1 MDFEFALWQ
10 MLHLFY
16 KPQSVYRNFQY
27 RKVRICFMEHGVIRD
42 LQETKAQF
50 ARDDPAFLVL
60 LAALLLVSTA
70 GFSFVLGIHFWA
82 FIKFLLYVIFVDLIG
97 VECPNNVTLETREYS
112 GWFSDCDWSLVRL
125 QQASQAQSP

>member
-1 MDFEFALWQ
+1 MQAFIGTGFNLVLSFNPLPGFDPRFRQMDFEFALWQ

-27 RKVRICFMEHGVIRD
+27 RKVRICLMEHGMIRD

-97 VECPNNVTLETREYS
+97 VR
-112 GWFSDCDWSLVRL
+112 
-125 QQASQAQSP
+125 

>member
-1 MDFEFALWQ
+1 
-10 MLHLFY
+10 
-16 KPQSVYRNFQY
+16 
-27 RKVRICFMEHGVIRD
+27 MEHGMIRD

-97 VECPNNVTLETREYS
+97 VECPNNVT
-112 GWFSDCDWSLVRL
+112 
-125 QQASQAQSP
+125 